1 MLGKTN
7 SIKAALI
14 RRSIDFIMPRNF
26 ILESIYN
33 KFPGFSSK
41 VFKAG
46 YFYAK
51 QKKSS
56 GNIQYLSYLL
66 LECPRNLL
74 PVFLE
79 RPKSQIAY
87 CLFH

>member
-1 MLGKTN
+1 
-7 SIKAALI
+7 
-14 RRSIDFIMPRNF
+14 MPRNF
-26 ILESIYN
+26 ILESLYN
-33 KFPGFSSK
+33 KFPGFSGKVAEKNPTESK
-41 VFKAG
+41 EG
-46 YFYAK
+46 MWYFYAK

-56 GNIQYLSYLL
+56 RNIQYLSYLL
-66 LECPRNLL
+66 LDCLRNLL